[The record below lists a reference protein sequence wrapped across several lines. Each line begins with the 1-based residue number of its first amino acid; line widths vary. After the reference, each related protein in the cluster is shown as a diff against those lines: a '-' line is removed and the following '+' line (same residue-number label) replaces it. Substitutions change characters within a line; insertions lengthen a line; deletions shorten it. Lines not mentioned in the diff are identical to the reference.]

1 MSKKRKN
8 MLHMYVSDQEEKQIH
23 DRMTETGFASLSAY
37 LRSMALDG
45 YIIHVDLSDI
55 RALTKLLGMCSK
67 NLNQYVRHANETGSI
82 YAADIEDLNERL
94 NEIRADMKT
103 ILKQFEKYSKTR

>member
-67 NLNQYVRHANETGSI
+67 NLNPNETGSI

-103 ILKQFEKYSKTR
+103 ILKQFVKYSKTR